1 MQADSTARS
10 GQLPTK
16 QKAGLSLQTSPTL
29 YADTAYADTASA
41 GAFSIRGAPERRTPN
56 MNGRTR
62 PARRAVPS
70 GFSRTVVPFLW
81 FDMVRVS
88 QASTDPCTLLDWRF
102 PSLFASRLAF
112 CRRPKVLPKW
122 EVLLPWRQRL
132 PLRQRPC
139 REPPQGADQP
149 VGPPRPADR
158 RSAGH
163 LPKGLPETNRLSGSG
178 AGLALEP
185 VGPPDKRLPATSS
198 LPSMERARMSTWLAL
213 RW

>member
-1 MQADSTARS
+1 MRDWGPRRIISSGAGRQPRAARCPS
-10 GQLPTK
+10 NWGK
-16 QKAGLSLQTSPTL
+16 V
-29 YADTAYADTASA
+29 
-41 GAFSIRGAPERRTPN
+41 N
-56 MNGRTR
+56 MNGRTC

-70 GFSRTVVPFLW
+70 GFSWTVVPFLW
-81 FDMVRVS
+81 FDIWSESHKR
-88 QASTDPCTLLDWRF
+88 QQTPCTLLDWRF
-102 PSLFASRLAF
+102 SSLFASRLAF

-122 EVLLPWRQRL
+122 EVLPPWRQRL

-139 REPPQGADQP
+139 REPPQGSDQP

-158 RSAGH
+158 RSAGP

-185 VGPPDKRLPATSS
+185 VGPPGKRLPATSS
-198 LPSMERARMSTWLAL
+198 LPSMEKARMSTWLAL